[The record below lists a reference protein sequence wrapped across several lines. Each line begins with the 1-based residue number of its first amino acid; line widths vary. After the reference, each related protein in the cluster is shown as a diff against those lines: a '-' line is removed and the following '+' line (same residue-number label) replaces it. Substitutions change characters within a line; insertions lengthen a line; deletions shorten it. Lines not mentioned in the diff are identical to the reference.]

1 MADSV
6 EQVIYNYLTADTA
19 FMADFSAVYFSEAPD
34 DASYPYI
41 VFWLVTDAGI
51 RNYIATPD
59 QGEARIQFDI
69 WDTDKFRGVRL
80 RDKVRAKV
88 DRLNEVRDGYA
99 VNTVGVNEQ
108 TIQRASGTDPY
119 HFVVDGIIQWQE

>member
-6 EQVIYNYLTADTA
+6 EQVVYNYLTADST
-19 FMADFSAVYFSEAPD
+19 FMADFSGVYFIEAPENVT
-34 DASYPYI
+34 YPYI

-51 RNYIATPD
+51 RNYIATPS

-69 WDTDKFRGVRL
+69 WDDDRFRGVRL
-80 RDKVRAKV
+80 RDNVRAKV
-88 DRLNEVRDGYA
+88 DKLNETRDGYA
-99 VNTVGVNEQ
+99 VHTVGLNEQ